1 MTLKKGFDY
10 VEQIETTGGRP
21 ITNYILTL
29 DTAKEISMMT
39 RSETGRQVRKYFIE
53 IEKKYTKMYEELL
66 TKNVQKLT
74 LYQKQ
79 LVELGLEMNTSALTY
94 KGKLYTVTEI
104 AKEYGMSARKLNILL
119 RDLDI
124 QHKDNG
130 VWHVNPMYR
139 DFVEYSV
146 FNYMENANTG
156 TGLSPCM
163 KWNEKGKQ
171 FIDTILKA
179 LDNVEQV

>member
-1 MTLKKGFDY
+1 MGALELLENNIIKWNENNAIKATDLHKWLGVKTRFNMWINRMLSRDFEKGFDY

-74 LYQKQ
+74 LCQKQ

-104 AKEYGMSARKLNILL
+104 AKEYGVLILCIVTSWSIL
-119 RDLDI
+119 YSIIWKTQILVQDY
-124 QHKDNG
+124 H
-130 VWHVNPMYR
+130 HV
-139 DFVEYSV
+139 
-146 FNYMENANTG
+146 
-156 TGLSPCM
+156 
-163 KWNEKGKQ
+163 
-171 FIDTILKA
+171 
-179 LDNVEQV
+179 